1 MKTITIISWR
11 NVWRN
16 KKRSLA
22 MIMAI
27 AVGLWG
33 AVMTLGITN
42 GMMAERQRTTIE
54 QHISHIQIHNPEFLK
69 DDNIRNH
76 IEKPEALFTTLD
88 AAPEVKAYSARTM
101 VSGMLATTTLT
112 TGVQLI
118 GVDAAMEDQTT
129 DIESNI
135 IEGRYL
141 DVEGRNLLLIGQT
154 LADKIKAQVRSRVVL
169 TFQDEHNEII
179 SAAFRVC
186 GIYRTSNTTFD
197 ERKVYLRQSD
207 LLAQLGADYMVSEV
221 AVVLDAMEETE
232 RLSASLRAS
241 FPELEVR
248 SWSEVSPELG
258 YMNEMFGV
266 MMFIILL
273 IILLAVA
280 FGLVNTMLMAVYE
293 RIQEMGMLMAVGMN
307 RRKVFGMIL
316 LETSFLTLLGAAG
329 GLLLGGIT
337 LQLIGESGINLALVG
352 GDSMQYMGFSS
363 VIYPTLEP
371 SFFVTLTLM
380 VAATALCS
388 ALIPALRVMKLKPAE
403 AVRAE

>member
-280 FGLVNTMLMAVYE
+280 FGLVNSMLMAVYE

>member
-1 MKTITIISWR
+1 MNTITIISWR

>member
-141 DVEGRNLLLIGQT
+141 DVEGRNLLLIGQS

>member
-186 GIYRTSNTTFD
+186 AIYRTSNTTFD

-316 LETSFLTLLGAAG
+316 RETSFLTLLGAAG

>member
-141 DVEGRNLLLIGQT
+141 DVEGRNLLLIGQI

>member
-1 MKTITIISWR
+1 MKTTTIISWR

-76 IEKPEALFTTLD
+76 VEKPEALLTTLD

-141 DVEGRNLLLIGQT
+141 DAEGRNPLLIGQT

-329 GLLLGGIT
+329 GLLLGGVT

-403 AVRAE
+403 VVRAE

>member
-280 FGLVNTMLMAVYE
+280 FGLVNTMLMAV
-293 RIQEMGMLMAVGMN
+293 GMN

>member
-1 MKTITIISWR
+1 
-11 NVWRN
+11 
-16 KKRSLA
+16 
-22 MIMAI
+22 
-27 AVGLWG
+27 
-33 AVMTLGITN
+33 
-42 GMMAERQRTTIE
+42 
-54 QHISHIQIHNPEFLK
+54 
-69 DDNIRNH
+69 
-76 IEKPEALFTTLD
+76 
-88 AAPEVKAYSARTM
+88 
-101 VSGMLATTTLT
+101 
-112 TGVQLI
+112 
-118 GVDAAMEDQTT
+118 
-129 DIESNI
+129 
-135 IEGRYL
+135 
-141 DVEGRNLLLIGQT
+141 
-154 LADKIKAQVRSRVVL
+154 
-169 TFQDEHNEII
+169 
-179 SAAFRVC
+179 
-186 GIYRTSNTTFD
+186 
-197 ERKVYLRQSD
+197 
-207 LLAQLGADYMVSEV
+207 MVSEV

>member
-141 DVEGRNLLLIGQT
+141 DVEGRNLLLLGQT

-273 IILLAVA
+273 VILLAVA

-337 LQLIGESGINLALVG
+337 LQLIGESGINLAMVG